1 MNESGL
7 RHAAPI
13 GFAAMDLDFYS
24 STATALGMLRC
35 DDVTLLRRVALY
47 FDNVNGVY
55 LHRFARSAPLTWTRS
70 LGSQRMR
77 GGSLSD
83 SGEDP
88 IVPSGDAPQNP
99 AIGFLRRRNAAE
111 RHLPGDA
118 PGEHRWS
125 ERDNAEISHPGGYCR
140 L

>member
-1 MNESGL
+1 
-7 RHAAPI
+7 
-13 GFAAMDLDFYS
+13 MDLDFYS

-55 LHRFARSAPLTWTRS
+55 LHRFARLAPLTWTRS

-99 AIGFLRRRNAAE
+99 AVHDESYGTRAMGSLRRRNAAE

-125 ERDNAEISHPGGYCR
+125 ERDNVEISNSGGYCR